1 MLDFLA
7 TGSQIVVI
15 FNVLQYVNKEKKLQ
29 IFILAL
35 LLTCS

>member
-15 FNVLQYVNKEKKLQ
+15 FNVPQYVYKEKRWKYL
-29 IFILAL
+29 F
-35 LLTCS
+35 